1 LHSAEA
7 AYFEVSGN
15 GNYTC
20 AVNLKRKTTPCADL
34 EGCSKTN
41 KAVAVCKGISGNEDD
56 ELIKGSSGSSSNT
69 AVVVSLAIVSFLLCV
84 CIVIGLICYKR
95 RFLGVLGLRFLAM
108 L

>member
-41 KAVAVCKGISGNEDD
+41 KAVAVCKGKSK
-56 ELIKGSSGSSSNT
+56 EL
-69 AVVVSLAIVSFLLCV
+69 FELLYV
-84 CIVIGLICYKR
+84 NMHVPQQRL
-95 RFLGVLGLRFLAM
+95 VQTP
-108 L
+108 